1 MVRFIH
7 VNEGADGMWAAARQG
22 TRHIVRR
29 PWYEGVRAIAVVE
42 QIVLTD
48 DLGDICVLGHH
59 PERIKAF
66 GFDPT
71 ERSVRAKPPKP
82 GKQRF
87 LVRISFRRGDQASEA
102 LGYFFNLR
110 HLASISHVRLWSQA
124 GFYHT
129 LPPYVK
135 AREMNHAKGPLESFS
150 NTLAGKM
157 PRDVDMAAILE

>member
-1 MVRFIH
+1 MVRLIH

-22 TRHIVRR
+22 TRHVVRR
-29 PWYEGVRAIAVVE
+29 PGHEGVRAIAVVE

-71 ERSVRAKPPKP
+71 ERPVRAKPPKP

-87 LVRISFRRGDQASEA
+87 LVRISLRRGDQASEA

-110 HLASISHVRLWSQA
+110 HPASISHVRLWSWS

-129 LPPYVK
+129 LPLYVK
-135 AREMNHAKGPLESFS
+135 AREINHGKAPLESFS

-157 PRDVDMAAILE
+157 PRDADIAAILG